1 MRTRLI
7 VLTFLTAFVLG
18 MTATI
23 WNPITRAYDDLTT
36 SWERATSHSM
46 ISEDDPAWDCT
57 TMGNRICG
65 EGVDDSAHPM
75 TAEECDAMRL
85 DMALCDAIA
94 EGEE

>member
-1 MRTRLI
+1 MRRTAIALAFILALI
-7 VLTFLTAFVLG
+7 LG
-18 MTATI
+18 MTAGI
-23 WNPITRAYDDLTT
+23 WNPITRAYDQM
-36 SWERATSHSM
+36 EKGFATHSM
-46 ISEDDPAWDCT
+46 ITEDDPEWDCT

-85 DMALCDAIA
+85 DSALCDAIA

>member
-1 MRTRLI
+1 MRAKA
-7 VLTFLTAFVLG
+7 LTIAFIIAFVLG

-23 WNPITRAYDDLTT
+23 WNPITRAYDDMTT
-36 SWERATSHSM
+36 SWDRATHSSM
-46 ISEDDPAWDCT
+46 TEDDPGWDCT

-75 TAEECDAMRL
+75 TAEDCDAMHL
-85 DMALCDAIA
+85 DSALCDAIA